1 MAPNHDQLAR
11 LQLGRC
17 VHHML
22 PQCATG
28 QKVQHFGHLLLH
40 ARALAGHH
48 DHHVHHANQAGAFS
62 GTTVMH
68 IAMDRITAFARLP
81 HIFRALLAM
90 LLIPLLSGC
99 SVVKIAYNNAAD
111 LSYWWLDGHMDFNEV
126 QSLTV
131 RADLTALLAWHRAN
145 ELPLYA
151 STLEKLQRIAP
162 SKVTPDQV
170 CELAS
175 EVKTRF
181 QTLLERTE
189 APVAALAPTFTPEQL
204 AHMARQFDKRN
215 QKWWGQWLDGNA
227 SERSAR
233 RVKQLSD
240 GAEMLYGSLE
250 EPQLA
255 ALRTSTAVSEFTPDA
270 AYREALRRQQD
281 TLQTLRQVQG
291 GSPASSLAQMH
302 ALYTRT
308 MNPPDPTYLRYQ
320 AHITRETC
328 KALANL
334 HNSITPTQR
343 QNALDTLKSWETDVR
358 ALATAGR

>member
-1 MAPNHDQLAR
+1 
-11 LQLGRC
+11 
-17 VHHML
+17 
-22 PQCATG
+22 
-28 QKVQHFGHLLLH
+28 
-40 ARALAGHH
+40 
-48 DHHVHHANQAGAFS
+48 
-62 GTTVMH
+62 MH

-181 QTLLERTE
+181 QTLLERTDIGI
-189 APVAALAPTFTPEQL
+189 LCRIAPTWDRTLRWPSPLHL
-204 AHMARQFDKRN
+204 ARATATIINID
-215 QKWWGQWLDGNA
+215 
-227 SERSAR
+227 
-233 RVKQLSD
+233 
-240 GAEMLYGSLE
+240 
-250 EPQLA
+250 
-255 ALRTSTAVSEFTPDA
+255 AL
-270 AYREALRRQQD
+270 LRRHSHS
-281 TLQTLRQVQG
+281 RAPRRG
-291 GSPASSLAQMH
+291 RASA
-302 ALYTRT
+302 
-308 MNPPDPTYLRYQ
+308 
-320 AHITRETC
+320 
-328 KALANL
+328 
-334 HNSITPTQR
+334 
-343 QNALDTLKSWETDVR
+343 
-358 ALATAGR
+358 